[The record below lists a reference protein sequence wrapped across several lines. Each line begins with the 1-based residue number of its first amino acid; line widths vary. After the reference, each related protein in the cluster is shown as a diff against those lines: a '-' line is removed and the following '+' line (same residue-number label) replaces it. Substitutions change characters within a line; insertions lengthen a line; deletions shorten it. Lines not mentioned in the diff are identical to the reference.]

1 MAKGLFTQS
10 LCLLLSQPP
19 LQAEVEQC
27 LPCLQRQSP
36 GIQPWP
42 SDAPSWWLPAP
53 QLGSNGRLILDLLP
67 GPWPDDCGDDDQP
80 DLYGAWCLGYLG
92 PLTFPGGLARASR
105 RTGLSG
111 QHAGVLHLK
120 SSYAVGAD
128 DEAPLL
134 PKEYR
139 PQAELDLMLQTLGQL
154 TALPQSLAYYNP
166 GGEVLHAHPGWLEMS
181 GLPLWIGLHS
191 FRTDRSL
198 IVTTVGMEQF
208 DWLDQ
213 QVEVFSESLEVEQL
227 GTFVMDRA
235 VAQMALG
242 QGSMDGA
249 VVDALG
255 QRWQAKV
262 DESVGPR
269 PRSALCWTP
278 QKVRRRSWF
287 GIRR

>member
-10 LCLLLSQPP
+10 LCLLLSHQP
-19 LQAEVEQC
+19 LTAEVEQC
-27 LPCLQRQSP
+27 LPGLQRQSQ
-36 GIQPWP
+36 GAHPWP
-42 SDAPSWWLPAP
+42 SVADSWWLPAP
-53 QLGSNGRLILDLLP
+53 QLGNNGRLILDLIP
-67 GPWPDDCGDDDQP
+67 VPWPDDCGDADQP

-120 SSYAVGAD
+120 SSYAMGAD

-134 PKEYR
+134 PMDYQA
-139 PQAELDLMLQTLGQL
+139 PAELDLMHRTLGQL
-154 TALPQSLAYYNP
+154 AALPHSLAYFNP
-166 GGEVLHAHPGWLEMS
+166 GGEVLHSHPGWLEMS
-181 GLPLWIGLHS
+181 GLPLCIGLQS

-208 DWLDQ
+208 DLLDQ
-213 QVEVFSESLEVEQL
+213 QAEVFSESIEVEQL

-235 VAQMALG
+235 VAHLAPG
-242 QGSMDGA
+242 QGSRDGA

-255 QRWQAKV
+255 HRWQAKL

-269 PRSALCWTP
+269 PRNALCWTP
-278 QKVRRRSWF
+278 QKVKRRGWF
-287 GIRR
+287 GIPK